1 MDKVSRGTR
10 NKAIRKNRMK
20 IEQVQSEIV
29 SLKNELAKVPQ
40 MEQRLHPLLGMEE
53 LLLIQQQE
61 EQKPELKLAN
71 KK

>member
-1 MDKVSRGTR
+1 MDIK
-10 NKAIRKNRMK
+10 
-20 IEQVQSEIV
+20 QVQSEIV

-40 MEQRLHPLLGMEE
+40 MEQRLHRLLGMEE

-61 EQKPELKLAN
+61 EQKPELKVAN